1 MMGVR
6 RRSRELAVQIL
17 FQEEFHS
24 DLNMEQSVALYR
36 ESFDTS
42 PEVWEYAKI
51 LVQGIKTK
59 REEIDR
65 VIESYSNNWRLE
77 RMSHVDRNILRV
89 ACYELRFLDRE
100 IPSNVVIN
108 EAIEIGKKFS
118 SQDSASFLNAILD
131 NIAKA
136 T

>member
-1 MMGVR
+1 MGVR

-17 FQEEFHS
+17 FQEEYHS
-24 DLNMEQSVALYR
+24 DLNVEQSVALYR

-42 PEVWEYAKI
+42 PEVWEYAKL
-51 LVQGIKTK
+51 LVQGIKSK
-59 REEIDR
+59 RDEIDAT
-65 VIESYSNNWRLE
+65 IQSYSSNWRLD

-89 ACYELRFLDRE
+89 ACFELRYLDRE
-100 IPSNVVIN
+100 IPTNVVIN

-118 SQDSASFLNAILD
+118 SEDSASFLNAILD
-131 NIAKA
+131 NMAKA

>member
-1 MMGVR
+1 MGVR

-17 FQEEFHS
+17 FQEEYHS

-42 PEVWEYAKI
+42 PEVWEYAKV
-51 LVQGIKTK
+51 LVQGIKSK
-59 REEIDR
+59 RTEIDA
-65 VIESYSNNWRLE
+65 VIQSYSNNWRLE

-89 ACYELRFLDRE
+89 ACFELRFLDRE
-100 IPSNVVIN
+100 IPATVVIN

-118 SQDSASFLNAILD
+118 SEDSASFLNAILD

>member
-1 MMGVR
+1 MGVR

-42 PEVWEYAKI
+42 PEVWEYAKV
-51 LVQGIKTK
+51 LVQGIKAK
-59 REEIDR
+59 RSDIDA
-65 VIESYSNNWRLE
+65 VIGSYSNNWRLE

-100 IPSNVVIN
+100 IPANVVIN

-118 SQDSASFLNAILD
+118 SEDSASFLNAILD

>member
-65 VIESYSNNWRLE
+65 VIESYSSNWRLE

>member
-1 MMGVR
+1 MGVR

-51 LVQGIKTK
+51 LVQGIKAK
-59 REEIDR
+59 REEIDAM
-65 VIESYSNNWRLE
+65 IQSYSNNWRLE

-100 IPSNVVIN
+100 IPPTVVIN

>member
-1 MMGVR
+1 MGVR

-24 DLNMEQSVALYR
+24 DLNVEQSVALYR

-42 PEVWEYAKI
+42 PEVWEYAKV
-51 LVQGIKTK
+51 LVQGIKSK
-59 REEIDR
+59 REELDAAIQ
-65 VIESYSNNWRLE
+65 SYSSNWRLD

-100 IPSNVVIN
+100 IPTNVVIN

-118 SQDSASFLNAILD
+118 SEDSASFLNAILD
-131 NIAKA
+131 NMSKA

>member
-1 MMGVR
+1 MGVR

-17 FQEEFHS
+17 FQEEYHS
-24 DLNMEQSVALYR
+24 DLNLEQSVALYR

-42 PEVWEYAKI
+42 PEVWEYAKL
-51 LVQGIKTK
+51 LVQGIKAKKAEVDT
-59 REEIDR
+59 I
-65 VIESYSNNWRLE
+65 IQSYSSNWRLD

-89 ACYELRFLDRE
+89 ACFELRFLDRE
-100 IPSNVVIN
+100 VPSNVVIN

-118 SQDSASFLNAILD
+118 TEDSASFLNAILD
-131 NIAKA
+131 NMAKA